1 MPSAGTNPGAV
12 TLQSPAAAS
21 KGAGRQAKGAR
32 VTSNQYQAR
41 ILSAIETIT
50 RRVEERGEPLFHG
63 GEDPLPQKRE
73 VIAIVRGLQE
83 VIYPGY
89 FGEQALYREYLHGH
103 LGDQLYTLSRRLEAE
118 VRRASCSECRKPG
131 GTSARRPNL
140 DAREVAT
147 GFLER
152 LPEVLDLIAADVEA
166 AYEGDPAAT
175 CLEEVILA
183 YPGVKA
189 VFTYRMAHLLHGLQV
204 PLIPRIMTEFAHN
217 ETGVDIHP
225 GATIGREFFIDHGTG
240 VVIGETT
247 VIGDR
252 VKLYQG
258 VTLGALSFP
267 RDGGGTLVRGTKRHP
282 TLEDDVV
289 VYAGATILG
298 GETVVGRGSV
308 IGGNVWLTTSVPPGS
323 RVTLSRDRVAYE
335 ISQHAAS

>member
-1 MPSAGTNPGAV
+1 M
-12 TLQSPAAAS
+12 
-21 KGAGRQAKGAR
+21 AR
-32 VTSNQYQAR
+32 DPFSERTVR
-41 ILSAIETIT
+41 AIEAIT
-50 RRVEERGEPLFHG
+50 RRVEERGEPLFHS
-63 GEDPLPQKRE
+63 GEAPLPQKRE

-89 FGEQALYREYLHGH
+89 FGDQSLYREYLHGH
-103 LGDQLYTLSRRLEAE
+103 LGDQLFMLSKRLEGE
-118 VRRASCSECRKPG
+118 VCRALAAPCRRPG
-131 GTSARRPNL
+131 GAAVPQATVE
-140 DAREVAT
+140 AREVVTA
-147 GFLER
+147 FFER
-152 LPEVLDLIAADVEA
+152 LPEVMELIAADVGA

-175 CLEEVILA
+175 CLEEIILA

-189 VFTYRMAHLLHGLQV
+189 VFTYRIAHLLHGLGV
-204 PLIPRIMTEFAHN
+204 PLIPRIMIEFAHN

-225 GATIGREFFIDHGTG
+225 GAAIGREFFIDHGTG

-267 RDGGGTLVRGTKRHP
+267 RDQRGTLVRGTKRHP

-298 GETVVGRGSV
+298 GDTVVGRGAV

-323 RVTLSRDRVAYE
+323 RVTLSRGQLGYE
-335 ISQHAAS
+335 ITSHPPEGSR

>member
-1 MPSAGTNPGAV
+1 M
-12 TLQSPAAAS
+12 
-21 KGAGRQAKGAR
+21 AR
-32 VTSNQYQAR
+32 NEYTAR
-41 ILSAIETIT
+41 IVNAIGAIIK
-50 RRVEERGEPLFHG
+50 RVEERGEPLFHG
-63 GEDPLPQKRE
+63 GEAPLPQKRE
-73 VIAIVRGLQE
+73 VIAILRGLQE

-89 FGEQALYREYLHGH
+89 FGDQALYREYLHGH
-103 LGDQLYTLSRRLEAE
+103 LGDQLYALTRQLEGEVCRALAAE
-118 VRRASCSECRKPG
+118 CGRGRDRTAAG
-131 GTSARRPNL
+131 PN
-140 DAREVAT
+140 AGEVVAA
-147 GFLER
+147 FLER
-152 LPEVLDLIAADVEA
+152 LPDVMQLIAADVGA

-189 VFTYRMAHLLHGLQV
+189 VFTYRIANLLCKLGV
-204 PLIPRIMTEFAHN
+204 PLVPRIMTEFAHN

-240 VVIGETT
+240 VVVGETT

-267 RDGGGTLVRGTKRHP
+267 RDAKGGLVRGTKRHP

-298 GETVVGRGSV
+298 GDTVVGRGSV

-323 RVTLSRDRVAYE
+323 KVTLSREQIAYE
-335 ISQHAAS
+335 ISPKPPEGAR

>member
-1 MPSAGTNPGAV
+1 V
-12 TLQSPAAAS
+12 
-21 KGAGRQAKGAR
+21 AKS
-32 VTSNQYQAR
+32 THTAR
-41 ILSAIETIT
+41 ILRAIEEIT

-63 GEDPLPQKRE
+63 GEEPLPQKRE
-73 VIAIVRGLQE
+73 VIAILRGLQE

-89 FGEQALYREYLHGH
+89 FGDQSLYREYLHGH
-103 LGDQLYTLSRRLEAE
+103 LGDQLFALSRKLEGEACRALAAGCG
-118 VRRASCSECRKPG
+118 RRAASGPEVKAG
-131 GTSARRPNL
+131 EVVTS
-140 DAREVAT
+140 
-147 GFLER
+147 FFER
-152 LPEVLDLIAADVEA
+152 LPDVLELIAADVEA

-175 CLEEVILA
+175 CLEEVVLA

-189 VFTYRMAHLLHGLQV
+189 VFTYRIAHLLHSLGV

-225 GATIGREFFIDHGTG
+225 GAAIGREFFIDHGTG

-247 VIGDR
+247 VIGRR

-267 RDGGGTLVRGTKRHP
+267 RDPGGGLVRGTKRHP

-298 GETVVGRGSV
+298 GATVVGRGSV
-308 IGGNVWLTTSVPPGS
+308 IGGNVWLTSSVPPGS
-323 RVTLSRDRVAYE
+323 KVTLSRDQIAYE
-335 ISQHAAS
+335 ITTRDDGDGR

>member
-1 MPSAGTNPGAV
+1 V
-12 TLQSPAAAS
+12 
-21 KGAGRQAKGAR
+21 AR
-32 VTSNQYQAR
+32 STYTAR
-41 ILSAIETIT
+41 IVRAIEAIT

-63 GEDPLPQKRE
+63 GEEPLPQKGE
-73 VIAIVRGLQE
+73 VIAILRGLQE

-89 FGEQALYREYLHGH
+89 FGDQSLYREYLHGH
-103 LGDQLYTLSRRLEAE
+103 LGDQLFALSRKLEGE
-118 VRRASCSECRKPG
+118 VCRALAAGCGQRGGVGGPG
-131 GTSARRPNL
+131 LQAG
-140 DAREVAT
+140 EVVTA
-147 GFLER
+147 FFER
-152 LPEVLDLIAADVEA
+152 LPEVMGLIAADVEA

-175 CLEEVILA
+175 CLEEVVLA

-189 VFTYRMAHLLHGLQV
+189 VFTYRIAHLLHSLGV
-204 PLIPRIMTEFAHN
+204 PLVPRIMTEFAHN

-247 VIGDR
+247 VIGER

-267 RDGGGTLVRGTKRHP
+267 RDAVGGLVRGTKRHP

-298 GETVVGRGSV
+298 GDTVVGRGSV
-308 IGGNVWLTTSVPPGS
+308 IGGNVWLTASVPPGS
-323 RVTLSRDRVAYE
+323 KVTLSRDQIAYE
-335 ISQHAAS
+335 ITSRGSDDER

>member
-1 MPSAGTNPGAV
+1 M
-12 TLQSPAAAS
+12 
-21 KGAGRQAKGAR
+21 AR
-32 VTSNQYQAR
+32 NAYSQR
-41 ILSAIETIT
+41 IVRAIEGIT

-63 GEDPLPQKRE
+63 GEEPLPQKRE
-73 VIAIVRGLQE
+73 VITIVRGLQE

-89 FGEQALYREYLHGH
+89 YGDQSLYREYLHGH
-103 LGDQLYTLSRRLEAE
+103 LGDQLFALSRRLEGE
-118 VRRASCSECRKPG
+118 VHRALAAGCRTPG
-131 GTSARRPNL
+131 GAAVPALQL
-140 DAREVAT
+140 DAGEVVT
-147 GFLER
+147 TFFER
-152 LPEVLDLIAADVEA
+152 LPEVMELIAADVEA
-166 AYEGDPAAT
+166 AYDGDPAAT
-175 CLEEVILA
+175 CLEEIILA

-189 VFTYRMAHLLHGLQV
+189 VFTYRIAHLLHLLGV

-225 GATIGREFFIDHGTG
+225 GATIGRDFFIDHGTG

-247 VIGDR
+247 LIGDR

-267 RDGGGTLVRGTKRHP
+267 RERGGTLVRGTKRHP

-298 GETVVGRGSV
+298 GNTVVGRGAV

-323 RVTLSRDRVAYE
+323 RVTLSRDQVAYE
-335 ISQHAAS
+335 ITAGPPERSR

>member
-1 MPSAGTNPGAV
+1 MATNR
-12 TLQSPAAAS
+12 T
-21 KGAGRQAKGAR
+21 KTR
-32 VTSNQYQAR
+32 VVG
-41 ILSAIETIT
+41 AIEAIT
-50 RRVEERGEPLFHG
+50 RRVEERGQPLFHG
-63 GEDPLPQKRE
+63 REEPLPAKRE

-89 FGEQALYREYLHGH
+89 FGEQALYREYLHAH
-103 LGDQLYTLSRRLEAE
+103 LGDQLYSLSRRLEAE
-118 VRRASCSECRKPG
+118 VAKAMCSECLAPAG
-131 GTSARRPNL
+131 APARR
-140 DAREVAT
+140 REGGAPEIVAA
-147 GFLER
+147 FLER
-152 LPEVLDLIAADVEA
+152 LPEVMDLIAADVTA

-175 CLEEVILA
+175 CLEEIILA

-189 VFTYRMAHLLHGLQV
+189 IFTYRLAHLLHLLGV
-204 PLIPRIMTEFAHN
+204 PLVPRIMTEFAHN

-247 VIGDR
+247 TIGDR

-267 RDGGGTLVRGTKRHP
+267 RDGEGAMVRGTKRHP

-298 GETVVGRGSV
+298 GDTVVGRGSV
-308 IGGNVWLTTSVPPGS
+308 IGGNVWLTTSVPASS
-323 RVTLSRDRVAYE
+323 RVTLSRDRLAYE
-335 ISQHAAS
+335 IRRKAKGERRE

>member
-1 MPSAGTNPGAV
+1 MAV
-12 TLQSPAAAS
+12 
-21 KGAGRQAKGAR
+21 
-32 VTSNQYQAR
+32 NQHKER
-41 ILSAIETIT
+41 LLRAIEGIT

-63 GEDPLPQKRE
+63 GEEPLPQKKE
-73 VIAIVRGLQE
+73 VIAILRGLQE

-89 FGEQALYREYLHGH
+89 FGDQELYREYLRAH
-103 LGDQLYTLSRRLEAE
+103 LADQLYALSRRLEGE
-118 VRRASCSECRKPG
+118 VRKGLAAPCRCP
-131 GTSARRPNL
+131 RREQNPSVPV
-140 DAREVAT
+140 DAREIVT
-147 GFLER
+147 RFYER
-152 LPEVLDLIAADVEA
+152 LPEVMDLVAGDVRA
-166 AYEGDPAAT
+166 AYEGDPAAS

-189 VFTYRMAHLLHGLQV
+189 IFTYRIAHLLKELGV

-225 GATIGREFFIDHGTG
+225 GARIGREFFIDHGTG

-258 VTLGALSFP
+258 VTLGALSLP
-267 RDGGGTLVRGTKRHP
+267 RDASGLLVRGGKRHP

-298 GETVVGRGSV
+298 GDTVVGRGSV
-308 IGGNVWLTTSVPPGS
+308 IGGNVWLVTSVPPYS
-323 RVTLSRDRVAYE
+323 RVTLSRDQLAYE
-335 ISQHAAS
+335 ITQRPGPAVD

>member
-1 MPSAGTNPGAV
+1 VANNAFT
-12 TLQSPAAAS
+12 
-21 KGAGRQAKGAR
+21 
-32 VTSNQYQAR
+32 AR
-41 ILSAIETIT
+41 IVRAIETIT

-63 GEDPLPQKRE
+63 GEEPLPQKRE
-73 VIAIVRGLQE
+73 VISILRGLQE

-89 FGEQALYREYLHGH
+89 FGDQSLYREYLHGH
-103 LGDQLYTLSRRLEAE
+103 LGDQLFALSRKLEAE
-118 VRRASCSECRKPG
+118 VCRALAANCGRRGGSAGPG
-131 GTSARRPNL
+131 LKAG
-140 DAREVAT
+140 EVVTA
-147 GFLER
+147 FLER
-152 LPEVLDLIAADVEA
+152 LPDVMDLIAADVEA

-189 VFTYRMAHLLHGLQV
+189 VFTYRIAHLLHGLGV
-204 PLIPRIMTEFAHN
+204 PLVPRIMTEFAHN

-225 GATIGREFFIDHGTG
+225 SATIGREFFIDHGTG

-267 RDGGGTLVRGTKRHP
+267 RDVRGDLVRGTKRHP
-282 TLEDDVV
+282 TLEDEVV

-298 GETVVGRGSV
+298 GGTVVGRGSV

-323 RVTLSRDRVAYE
+323 KVTLSREQIGYE
-335 ISQHAAS
+335 ITSRDPEDQR

>member
-1 MPSAGTNPGAV
+1 M
-12 TLQSPAAAS
+12 
-21 KGAGRQAKGAR
+21 AKNAHTAR
-32 VTSNQYQAR
+32 VVG
-41 ILSAIETIT
+41 AIAAIT
-50 RRVEERGEPLFHG
+50 KRVEERGEPLFHG
-63 GEDPLPQKRE
+63 GEEPLPQKRE
-73 VIAIVRGLQE
+73 VIAILRGLQE

-89 FGEQALYREYLHGH
+89 FGDQSLYREYLHGH
-103 LGDQLYTLSRRLEAE
+103 LGDQLFTLARKLDAE
-118 VRRASCSECRKPG
+118 VCRALAAGCGRAG
-131 GTSARRPNL
+131 VDRPAL
-140 DAREVAT
+140 AAGEVVAA
-147 GFLER
+147 FFER
-152 LPEVLDLIAADVEA
+152 LPEVMDLIAADVEA
-166 AYEGDPAAT
+166 AYLGDPAAT
-175 CLEEVILA
+175 CLEEVVLA

-189 VFTYRMAHLLHGLQV
+189 VFTYRLAHLLHGLGV

-225 GATIGREFFIDHGTG
+225 GAAIGREFFIDHGTG

-267 RDGGGTLVRGTKRHP
+267 RDQRGKLVRGTKRHP

-298 GETVVGRGSV
+298 GDTVVGATSV

-323 RVTLSRDRVAYE
+323 KVTLARDQIGYEITSRDPEGAR
-335 ISQHAAS
+335 

>member
-1 MPSAGTNPGAV
+1 M
-12 TLQSPAAAS
+12 
-21 KGAGRQAKGAR
+21 AR
-32 VTSNQYQAR
+32 STYTAR
-41 ILSAIETIT
+41 IVRAIESIT

-63 GEDPLPQKRE
+63 GEEPLPQKRE
-73 VIAIVRGLQE
+73 VIAILRGLQE

-89 FGEQALYREYLHGH
+89 FGDQSLYREYLHGH
-103 LGDQLYTLSRRLEAE
+103 LGDQLFALSRKLEGE
-118 VRRASCSECRKPG
+118 VCRALAANCGRREGSDGPG
-131 GTSARRPNL
+131 VKAG
-140 DAREVAT
+140 EVVT
-147 GFLER
+147 VFFER
-152 LPEVLDLIAADVEA
+152 LPDVMDLIAADVEA

-175 CLEEVILA
+175 CLEEVVLA

-189 VFTYRMAHLLHGLQV
+189 VFTYRIAHLLHTLGV
-204 PLIPRIMTEFAHN
+204 PLVPRIMTEFAHN

-247 VIGDR
+247 VIGRR

-267 RDGGGTLVRGTKRHP
+267 RDVCGGLVRGTKRHP

-298 GETVVGRGSV
+298 GDTVVGRGSV
-308 IGGNVWLTTSVPPGS
+308 IGGNVWLTASVPPGS
-323 RVTLSRDRVAYE
+323 KVTLSRDQIAYE
-335 ISQHAAS
+335 ITTRDTDAAH

>member
-1 MPSAGTNPGAV
+1 VATSDV
-12 TLQSPAAAS
+12 
-21 KGAGRQAKGAR
+21 KAR
-32 VTSNQYQAR
+32 VVA
-41 ILSAIETIT
+41 AIERVT
-50 RRVEERGEPLFHG
+50 RRVEERGQPLFHG
-63 GEDPLPQKRE
+63 REEPLPAKHE

-89 FGEQALYREYLHGH
+89 FGDQALYREYLHAH
-103 LGDQLYTLSRRLEAE
+103 LGDQLFSLSRRLEAE
-118 VRRASCSECRKPG
+118 VAKALCSDCRTPSG
-131 GTSARRPNL
+131 AVARRRGP
-140 DAREVAT
+140 AAPEVVAS
-147 GFLER
+147 FLGH
-152 LPEVLDLIAADVEA
+152 LPEVMDLIAEDVTA

-189 VFTYRMAHLLHGLQV
+189 VFTYRIAHLLHTLGV
-204 PLIPRIMTEFAHN
+204 PLVPRIMTEFAHN

-225 GATIGREFFIDHGTG
+225 GAAIGREFFIDHGTG

-267 RDGGGTLVRGTKRHP
+267 RDGEGAVVRGTKRHP

-298 GETVVGRGSV
+298 GSTVVGRGSV
-308 IGGNVWLTTSVPPGS
+308 IGGNVWLTTSVPPHS
-323 RVTLSRDRVAYE
+323 RVTLARDQVGYE
-335 ISQHAAS
+335 IAAGRADRARPAGGRRK

>member
-1 MPSAGTNPGAV
+1 M
-12 TLQSPAAAS
+12 
-21 KGAGRQAKGAR
+21 GAR
-32 VTSNQYQAR
+32 TGHAQGGCVADKQNNLG
-41 ILSAIETIT
+41 ILRAIDGIV
-50 RRVEERGEPLFHG
+50 RRVERRGVPLWHG
-63 GEDPLPQKRE
+63 SEEPLPQKRE

-89 FGEQALYREYLHGH
+89 FGDQVLYRHYLHGH
-103 LGDQLYTLSRRLEAE
+103 LGDRLYALSRALEQEVRKARRSCCHLPGGAPLAAPEFDPAE
-118 VRRASCSECRKPG
+118 VVEAFFRK
-131 GTSARRPNL
+131 
-140 DAREVAT
+140 
-147 GFLER
+147 
-152 LPEVLDLIAADVEA
+152 LPAVMDLIASDVVA

-175 CLEEVILA
+175 CIEEVILA

-189 VFTYRMAHLLHGLQV
+189 VFTYRIAHLLASLGV

-217 ETGVDIHP
+217 ETGIDIHP

-247 VIGDR
+247 VIGNR

-258 VTLGALSFP
+258 VTLGALSIP
-267 RDGGGTLVRGTKRHP
+267 RGERGEVLRGVKRHP

-308 IGGNVWLTTSVPPGS
+308 IGGNVWLTTSVPPYS
-323 RVTLSRDRVAYE
+323 RVTLPRGKLDYE
-335 ISQHAAS
+335 ISRRGRRAR

>member
-1 MPSAGTNPGAV
+1 VARNEYTVRIVNAIGAII
-12 TLQSPAAAS
+12 
-21 KGAGRQAKGAR
+21 K
-32 VTSNQYQAR
+32 
-41 ILSAIETIT
+41 
-50 RRVEERGEPLFHG
+50 RVEERGEPLFHG
-63 GEDPLPQKRE
+63 GEAPLPQKRE
-73 VIAIVRGLQE
+73 VIAILRGLQE

-89 FGEQALYREYLHGH
+89 FGDQALYREYLHGH
-103 LGDQLYTLSRRLEAE
+103 LGDQLYALTRQLEGEVCRALAAE
-118 VRRASCSECRKPG
+118 CGRWREGAAAG
-131 GTSARRPNL
+131 PN
-140 DAREVAT
+140 AGEVVTA
-147 GFLER
+147 FLER
-152 LPEVLDLIAADVEA
+152 LPDVMQSIAADVGA

-175 CLEEVILA
+175 CLEEVVLA

-189 VFTYRMAHLLHGLQV
+189 VFTYRIANLLFRLGV
-204 PLIPRIMTEFAHN
+204 PLVPRIMTEFAHN

-267 RDGGGTLVRGTKRHP
+267 RDAKGGLVRGTKRHP

-298 GETVVGRGSV
+298 GDTVVGRGSV

-323 RVTLSRDRVAYE
+323 KVTLSREQIAYE
-335 ISQHAAS
+335 ISPKPPDGAR

>member
-1 MPSAGTNPGAV
+1 VSV
-12 TLQSPAAAS
+12 
-21 KGAGRQAKGAR
+21 AKNAF
-32 VTSNQYQAR
+32 SER
-41 ILSAIETIT
+41 IVRAIETIT

-63 GEDPLPQKRE
+63 GEAPLPQKGE

-89 FGEQALYREYLHGH
+89 FGDQSLYREYLHGH
-103 LGDQLYTLSRRLEAE
+103 LGDQLFALSKRLEGQAC
-118 VRRASCSECRKPG
+118 RALAAPCRKPG
-131 GTSARRPNL
+131 GVTVPQV
-140 DAREVAT
+140 DVEAREVVT
-147 GFLER
+147 TFFER
-152 LPEVLDLIAADVEA
+152 LPEVMDLIAADVEA
-166 AYEGDPAAT
+166 AYHGDPAAS
-175 CLEEVILA
+175 CLEEIVLA

-189 VFTYRMAHLLHGLQV
+189 VFTYRIAHLLHSLGV
-204 PLIPRIMTEFAHN
+204 PLVPRIMTEFAHN
-217 ETGVDIHP
+217 ETGCDIHP
-225 GATIGREFFIDHGTG
+225 GATIGRDFFIDHGTG

-247 VIGDR
+247 DIGDR

-267 RDGGGTLVRGTKRHP
+267 RDERGRLVRGTKRHP

-323 RVTLSRDRVAYE
+323 RVTLSRDQLAYE
-335 ISQHAAS
+335 LTARPPEGSR

>member
-1 MPSAGTNPGAV
+1 MDRWREAREPERGASVTTN
-12 TLQSPAAAS
+12 AS
-21 KGAGRQAKGAR
+21 KSRLLA
-32 VTSNQYQAR
+32 
-41 ILSAIETIT
+41 AIETIT
-50 RRVEERGEPLFHG
+50 GRVEERGEPLFHG
-63 GEDPLPQKRE
+63 GDQPLPQKRE

-103 LGDQLYTLSRRLEAE
+103 LGDQLYVVSRRLESE
-118 VRRASCSECRKPG
+118 VRKAMCSECRRPG
-131 GTSARRPNL
+131 GGSVRRPAG
-140 DAREVAT
+140 DAQEAVT
-147 GFLER
+147 TFFER
-152 LPEVLDLIAADVEA
+152 LPEVMDLIAADVEA
-166 AYEGDPAAT
+166 AYAGDPAAT

-189 VFTYRMAHLLHGLQV
+189 VFTYRIAHLLQSLQV

-247 VIGDR
+247 VISDR

-267 RDGGGTLVRGTKRHP
+267 RDQAGALLRGSKRHP

-298 GETVVGRGSV
+298 GGTVIGRGSV
-308 IGGNVWLTTSVPPGS
+308 IGGNVWLTSSVPAGS
-323 RVTLSRDRVAYE
+323 RVTLSRDQVAYE
-335 ISQHAAS
+335 ITSPG